1 MEAFVFLDGNI
12 NIRSILMSFKVK
24 QLNHIC
30 IRNRIKIGKNKEETV
45 SNLIN
50 DQNWNDGISVT
61 LFIKNP

>member
-1 MEAFVFLDGNI
+1 MEAFVFLDCNI

-24 QLNHIC
+24 QLNKIC
-30 IRNRIKIGKNKEETV
+30 VLHNIKVGKNKEETV

-50 DQNWNDGISVT
+50 DQNWNDGASVT

>member
-12 NIRSILMSFKVK
+12 NIRSILMSFTVK

-30 IRNRIKIGKNKEETV
+30 RSHRIKIGNNKEETV

-50 DQNWNDGISVT
+50 DQNWNDGASVT